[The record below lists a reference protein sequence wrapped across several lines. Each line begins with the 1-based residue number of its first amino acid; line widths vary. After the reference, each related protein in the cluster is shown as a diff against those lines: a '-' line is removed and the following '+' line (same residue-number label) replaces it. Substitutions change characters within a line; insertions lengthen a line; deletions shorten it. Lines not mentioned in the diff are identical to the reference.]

1 MLFENKQERYENNK
15 LKQYDDTALYIV
27 DGQ

>member
-15 LKQYDDTALYIV
+15 LKQQDDTALYIV
-27 DGQ
+27 GGQ